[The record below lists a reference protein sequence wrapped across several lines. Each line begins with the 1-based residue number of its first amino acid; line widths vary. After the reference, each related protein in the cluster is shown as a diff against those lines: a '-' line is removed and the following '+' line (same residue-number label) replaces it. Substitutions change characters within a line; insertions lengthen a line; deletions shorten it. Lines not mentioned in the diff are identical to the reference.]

1 MSKILN
7 RLWGNPWLL
16 LALCITFW
24 ASNVV
29 ASRLAAGHVSPFVL
43 SSARWAVACL
53 ILLPFFWREL
63 LRERDVIR
71 QNWLYLVLMS
81 SAGFTV
87 YTWLFYGAGNFT
99 SGVNISMLVSLA
111 PVFAFAI
118 AWACLGMNAGPI
130 VLFALAL
137 TMAGALTV
145 ATRGDLAALKALNFN
160 AGDLMMIGAS
170 FLHGAYTVFL
180 RNRPALSSIS
190 FFLVLIIVAMVSSI
204 PALFVEYAA
213 GAIFW
218 PTLTGW
224 ILVIYVGVFPTIL
237 SMFFYMRGVELIG
250 PHRTSLFYNLTPV
263 LGAFFAVTFLGE
275 PFALYHGAGFALV
288 ICGIV
293 LAERWRARQP
303 A

>member
-1 MSKILN
+1 MSNVLK

-29 ASRLAAGHVSPFVL
+29 VSRLAPGHVSPLVL
-43 SSARWAVACL
+43 SSARWGIACL

-81 SAGFTV
+81 SAGYTV
-87 YTWLFYGAGNFT
+87 YTWLFYGAGTYT
-99 SGVNISMLVSLA
+99 SGVNIAMLVSLA

-118 AWACLGMNAGPI
+118 AWACLGMNAGP
-130 VLFALAL
+130 VALLALAL
-137 TMAGALTV
+137 TLAGALTV
-145 ATRGDLAALKALNFN
+145 ASRGDLAALKALNFN

-180 RNRPALSSIS
+180 RNRPPLSSIS

-204 PALFVEYAA
+204 PTLVAEYATGKIFFPTPA
-213 GAIFW
+213 GWLLI
-218 PTLTGW
+218 
-224 ILVIYVGVFPTIL
+224 VYVGVFPTIL

-263 LGAFFAVTFLGE
+263 LGAFLAVAFLGE
-275 PFALYHGAGFALV
+275 PFATYRAVGFALV

-293 LAERWRARQP
+293 IAERWRARQSS
-303 A
+303 